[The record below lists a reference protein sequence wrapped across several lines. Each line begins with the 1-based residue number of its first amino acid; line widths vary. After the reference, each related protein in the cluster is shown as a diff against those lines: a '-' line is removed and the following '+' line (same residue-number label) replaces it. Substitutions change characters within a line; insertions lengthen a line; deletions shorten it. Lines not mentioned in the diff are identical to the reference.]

1 MFKVSTDIS
10 GYSDTGYNDTLL
22 TVTVLVN
29 PMLPKSVPV
38 SKHILRVILF
48 PCPQGV
54 TVTKDIS
61 LGYL

>member
-29 PMLPKSVPV
+29 PMLPKSVTV
-38 SKHILRVILF
+38 SKYLPTVILL
-48 PCPQGV
+48 PCPEGA
-54 TVTKDIS
+54 TVTEEVCNI
-61 LGYL
+61 